1 MAPPARPGVVA
12 TITPTRGTGRKVA
25 RFITPTTAQS
35 SLPLAADGK
44 LPELRL
50 KESLQDPSASQEA
63 KSLNPFILLVAVCVS
78 LGLSLVLVFMDVSPK
93 DVTLEQKKQQARSI
107 IDTEY
112 IGTGEEK
119 RLEPYQLDLR
129 EALAAFDRGDYKK
142 EREYYRKVLDMLRAE
157 RLDPK
162 RGVTGS
168 PARDR
173 RLEELIT
180 ILLSTSP

>member
-63 KSLNPFILLVAVCVS
+63 KSLNPFVLLVAVCLS
-78 LGLSLVLVFMDVSPK
+78 LGLSLVLVLMDVSPK
-93 DVTLEQKKQQARSI
+93 DITLEQKKQQARYI

-119 RLEPYQLDLR
+119 TLEQYQLDLR

-157 RLDPK
+157 RPDPK

-173 RLEELIT
+173 RLEEQIT